1 MLTVITLQDEDGNF
15 PEVKPSGASTVGPSQ
30 ATPIQLGRPT
40 TNVNTTSNYSF
51 GRNSYSTD
59 TTYQVWVPS
68 RKRKIYASN
77 LALLII
83 VACAR
88 QGALR

>member
-1 MLTVITLQDEDGNF
+1 MITLQNEDGNF
-15 PEVKPSGASTVGPSQ
+15 PEVKPRGASTVGPSQ

-59 TTYQVWVPS
+59 TTYQVCVAL

-77 LALLII
+77 LALFII
-83 VACAR
+83 AACAR
-88 QGALR
+88 QGPLR